1 MDEKGFL
8 MGLAS
13 KARVICRQG
22 RKNPRYTNGLL
33 VTKEE
38 IDQLK
43 LEIEEKEA
51 LVAAKQL
58 RVEEKKSCQSRKQ
71 LVIPKAR
78 KQKKVS
84 FASIASIEFHILTN
98 TG

>member
-1 MDEKGFL
+1 MKEGHKK
-8 MGLAS
+8 S
-13 KARVICRQG
+13 KVRLVKI
-22 RKNPRYTNGLL
+22 NMTNGLL

-51 LVAAKQL
+51 LAAAKQL
-58 RVEEKKSCQSRKQ
+58 RVEEKKSHQSRKQ

-78 KQKKVS
+78 KQKK
-84 FASIASIEFHILTN
+84 FLLHL
-98 TG
+98 